1 MTPVKDT
8 ALYVVRKKSTGE
20 FFKNVKPSWLKDWPA
35 NDPRRSNWTKDLDKA
50 SLYSFLGAK
59 VIIGKEELAMEV
71 VRVKVRID
79 EVMT

>member
-35 NDPRRSNWTKDLDKA
+35 NDPRRSNWTPDLEKA
-50 SLYSFLGAK
+50 SLYSLMGAK
-59 VIIGKEELAMEV
+59 VIIGKDKTDMEIA
-71 VRVKVRID
+71 RVLIRID